1 MVLPMTRV
9 NLAFNGTKSIYDYI
23 FNPGY
28 QVVLERNIVFCQL
41 GNLFLELI
49 SFEVLLKLFET

>member
-1 MVLPMTRV
+1 MARV

-28 QVVLERNIVFCQL
+28 QVVLEGNIVFCQL